1 MSYEVSF
8 TKFEN
13 ELAAS
18 FRNRIKGAEGAV
30 DVQQIYA
37 EFVKDMLSRITGAE
51 IVLDEGDVRVD
62 PEVGGGMVLGPGISQ
77 NPDYGGFMERS
88 DLLDILRRQGQHAAN
103 KLIHLLGRSNER
115 DESTI
120 YPRLTRRA

>member
-1 MSYEVSF
+1 MSYAVSF
-8 TKFEN
+8 TKIEN

-18 FRNRIKGAEGAV
+18 FRNRIKGAEGAG

-37 EFVKDMLSRITGAE
+37 EFVRDMLSRISGAE
-51 IVLDEGDVRVD
+51 VVLDEGDVRVD
-62 PEVGGGMVLGPGISQ
+62 PQQAGGMVLGPGISQ
-77 NPDYGGFMERS
+77 NPDYGKFLERS

-115 DESTI
+115 DEATI
-120 YPRLTRRA
+120 YPRLTHRG

>member
-1 MSYEVSF
+1 MSYETSF

-18 FRNRIKGAEGAV
+18 FRDRMKGAEGVA

-37 EFVKDMLSRITGAE
+37 EFVKDMLSKISGAE

-62 PEVGGGMVLGPGISQ
+62 PEVEGGVTFGPGIAA
-77 NPDYGGFMERS
+77 NPEFDNFLERS

-103 KLIHLLGRSNER
+103 KIIHLAGHSER
-115 DESTI
+115 DEAKLF
-120 YPRLTRRA
+120 PRKTRRG